1 MSKFFI
7 KNGDWLTLTLALIF
21 FTDIRNI
28 FLADFSN
35 FCFNLFADVVV
46 IIIVFAPVLLKI
58 YFQNKN

>member
-35 FCFNLFADVVV
+35 FWFNLFADVV
-46 IIIVFAPVLLKI
+46 IILIVFLPVSLRI
-58 YFQNKN
+58 YFKNKN

>member
-35 FCFNLFADVVV
+35 FWFNLFADVVV
-46 IIIVFAPVLLKI
+46 IIIVFAPVLLRI
-58 YFQNKN
+58 YFKNKN

>member
-7 KNGDWLTLTLALIF
+7 KNGNWLTLTLTLIF

-35 FCFNLFADVVV
+35 FWFNLFADVV
-46 IIIVFAPVLLKI
+46 IILIVFLPVSLRI
-58 YFQNKN
+58 YFKNKN